1 MPRVRVSTTVD
12 AELLREARAATGPG
26 TDASVVEAALTA
38 YLRAH
43 RSAEIDNAYA
53 VAYASQPLD
62 TADVWGDLASW
73 QRTMYSA

>member
-12 AELLREARAATGPG
+12 AELLREARAAHGPG

-62 TADVWGDLASW
+62 TSDAWGDLASW

>member
-12 AELLREARAATGPG
+12 AELLREARAAHGPG

-62 TADVWGDLASW
+62 TSDAWGDLASW
-73 QRTMYSA
+73 QRAMDSA